1 MNSPPRANNASGDA
15 TSFKLLIVVYR
26 NGTLSLIVNNGVSL
40 PIVNKARTPKKII
53 PKNTPIINGLVT
65 IFFKIDLTL
74 TLLSPSLINIDK
86 EIIANILNKGIEIAE
101 ITAASATGSLLP

>member
-1 MNSPPRANNASGDA
+1 MDQQQS
-15 TSFKLLIVVYR
+15 
-26 NGTLSLIVNNGVSL
+26 
-40 PIVNKARTPKKII
+40 
-53 PKNTPIINGLVT
+53 
-65 IFFKIDLTL
+65 FFKIDLTL